1 MTGSTQRQPSGVYFT
16 DMRST
21 PSLNLLKK
29 LEKLVKA
36 AGIDEID
43 FNRKMT
49 AIKIHFGEPG
59 NLAYLRPNFAAVIAR
74 MVKARGGKPFLT
86 DCNTLYHGERANA
99 PDHIEAA
106 YLNGYNPLTTGCHVI
121 IGDGIKGTDYREVEV
136 NLEYTRRAMIG
147 TAIADADIIISMNH
161 FKGHEQTGFGGAL
174 KNLGMGCASVGGKLF
189 LHSGNPPVIYEKN
202 CTGCNICVVNCA
214 HDAVHLGEDRKAHID
229 NDKCTGCGQCV
240 AVCQYDAARVVWGS
254 EGDILSKKIA
264 EYTLAVLKG
273 KPSLHISFIMD
284 VSPDCDCWGHNDR
297 PLIDDIGIAASTDP
311 VALDRACAD
320 LVRAAPAARHLW
332 DKETGDDLSGAD
344 KFRMAHGNTDWN
356 TALVHAEKINA
367 GSLSYKLIRI

>member
-1 MTGSTQRQPSGVYFT
+1 MGPSEVYFT
-16 DMRST
+16 DLHTT

-29 LEKLVKA
+29 LERLVRA
-36 AGIDEID
+36 AGFDEID
-43 FNRKMT
+43 FDRKMT

-59 NLAYLRPNFAAVIAR
+59 NLAYLRPNFAATIAR
-74 MVKARGGKPFLT
+74 MVRDKGGKPFLT
-86 DCNTLYHGERANA
+86 DCNTLYHGERANG

-106 YLNGYNPLTTGCHVI
+106 YVNGYNPLATGCHVI
-121 IGDGIKGTDYREVEV
+121 IGDGIKGTDYREIEV
-136 NLEYTRRAMIG
+136 NLEYTAKAMIG

-202 CTGCNICVVNCA
+202 CTGCNMCVINCA
-214 HDAVHLGEDRKAHID
+214 HDAVHLGPDRKAHID

-254 EGDILSKKIA
+254 GEDTLSKKIA
-264 EYTLAVLKG
+264 EYTLAVVRG
-273 KPSLHISFIMD
+273 KPCLHVNFVMD
-284 VSPDCDCWGHNDR
+284 ISPDCDCWGHNDI
-297 PLIDDIGIAASTDP
+297 PLVGDIGIAASRDP
-311 VALDRACAD
+311 VALDKACAD
-320 LVRAAPAARHLW
+320 MVVAAPAAWHLR
-332 DKETGDDLSGAD
+332 DMENGNDFSGVD

-356 TALVHAEKINA
+356 TALVHAEKISA
-367 GSLSYKLIRI
+367 GSLSYKLIKI